1 MDTFTVVMHHMGML
15 MYEPWLYY
23 DDKEI
28 HAFPRQDIDMWSFF
42 YVVSLLKSLGYD
54 EKMKFRQRVENEDFK
69 GNLKPFLNDTNVM
82 ELAKFALSNKGD
94 VAVYVEHTMSTIECI
109 EQLDNGTVSGKKQE
123 NGEDGKNMD
132 VGVFNEIGKWEDA
145 NDDVGLQSLK
155 MPLSL

>member
-1 MDTFTVVMHHMGML
+1 
-15 MYEPWLYY
+15 
-23 DDKEI
+23 
-28 HAFPRQDIDMWSFF
+28 
-42 YVVSLLKSLGYD
+42 
-54 EKMKFRQRVENEDFK
+54 
-69 GNLKPFLNDTNVM
+69 M

-94 VAVYVEHTMSTIECI
+94 VAFYVEHTMSTIECI

>member
-1 MDTFTVVMHHMGML
+1 
-15 MYEPWLYY
+15 
-23 DDKEI
+23 
-28 HAFPRQDIDMWSFF
+28 
-42 YVVSLLKSLGYD
+42 
-54 EKMKFRQRVENEDFK
+54 
-69 GNLKPFLNDTNVM
+69 M

-145 NDDVGLQSLK
+145 NDDVGIELGELALEHEEIGVCEDHNQDAVLAMGIGIPMSSK
-155 MPLSL
+155 TPRSMWHSPYVRAS